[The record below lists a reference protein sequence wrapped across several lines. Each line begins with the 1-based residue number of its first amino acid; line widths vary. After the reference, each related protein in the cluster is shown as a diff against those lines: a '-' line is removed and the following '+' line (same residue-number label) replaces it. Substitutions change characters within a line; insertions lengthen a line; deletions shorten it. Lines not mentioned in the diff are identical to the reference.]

1 MAPWCNRLPA
11 DSLGGLTGS
20 RAFLQIRRLRW
31 LMGSST
37 AVLLA
42 TLIPGHAQT
51 TLPNSAVPLL
61 LQNFPTGNPFT
72 VGPGTTI
79 ATGAAG
85 IAIQGNNSSN
95 WTLNNQGTVSSDTTA
110 MQFGS
115 ATTIVNSGTIAGG
128 AGPAINF
135 GNFNNSV
142 TNTGNITSTGATA
155 ILFGSG
161 NDTLNMNGGTI
172 NKTVVMGDGVDT
184 FTMTAGTI
192 QQLDQGGNLDTA
204 IISGGR
210 IIGAFNDGDFFTMT
224 GGRIG
229 LVDLRVANNIMRMS
243 GGIIDGLVNAEQGND
258 QLFLSGGSIGGQLD
272 FGNGNNTMT
281 VTGGSIGGGILTG
294 TGIDQLIWNGGGTIA
309 TTIDLGAGND
319 TAILS
324 HLTPAILSAT
334 TLLDGNTGTDTLRFD
349 NTVASGVARFQNWE
363 NIDLTNNTRLTL
375 DTNLTLGDAGTLT
388 GTLAIDHTSIL
399 YAGGGVNAVVVP
411 FNAAQLATVTNA
423 GAIDLT
429 NGPAAA
435 TDTFTV
441 SGNYIGQGGR
451 VVLNTVLA
459 SDGALSDRL
468 VIDRG
473 AATGNS
479 FLTIQNLGGPGALT
493 TGNGILVVDTTNG
506 GTTAS
511 GAFAL
516 ASGYVAAGPYA
527 YTLHRSSVDASNP
540 QAWYLRSTLD
550 CASNPGD
557 PGCATGA
564 AQAADYRPETSLYA
578 AIPSMALF
586 YGRSL
591 LDTLHERVGDDTAFS
606 NNPRNNYGWGRV
618 IAQHGNHD
626 GDPLGIYGNG
636 PQFNYT
642 IGAIQAGSDLI
653 RRDTNDGGR
662 FSAGLYGAAGMT
674 LGDVTH
680 ADRTD
685 AGRNRLNGYSFGG
698 YGTYFGPSGWYV
710 DAVAQGTYYD
720 VYGISN
726 VVPTLKTNGW
736 GFAGSLETGVP
747 IYRIAGITIEPQ
759 AQIVYQHID
768 LADGTDTAAIV
779 KFSDVE
785 SLAGRLGVRFARTWA
800 LDDSAT
806 PRTITAWLRP
816 NFWYEFYGDPKTSF
830 TSATGLIP
838 FLSNFTGGSVEV
850 NAGMSAQIAAATS
863 LYANV
868 SYQTGIDGDNNGD
881 VYSGKIGLKVAW

>member
-1 MAPWCNRLPA
+1 MARRRECLLAKP
-11 DSLGGLTGS
+11 S
-20 RAFLQIRRLRW
+20 RAPKDLRVSLSKHRIAW
-31 LMGSST
+31 LMGST
-37 AVLLA
+37 ALILA
-42 TLIPGHAQT
+42 AATVPATAQT
-51 TLPNSAVPLL
+51 ALPNSNLPLL
-61 LQNFPTGNPFT
+61 LQNFPGGNPFT
-72 VGPGTTI
+72 VSPGVVI
-79 ATGAAG
+79 STGAAG

-110 MQFGS
+110 MQFD
-115 ATTIVNSGTIAGG
+115 AAATIVNSGTIAGG
-128 AGPAINF
+128 NGPAINF

-142 TNTGNITSTGATA
+142 TNTGNITSNGATA
-155 ILFGSG
+155 ILFGAG
-161 NDTLNMNGGTI
+161 NDTLIMNGGTI

-204 IISGGR
+204 TISGGR

-224 GGRIG
+224 GGRVG
-229 LVDLRVANNIMRMS
+229 SVDLRVANNVMRMS
-243 GGIIDGLVNAEQGND
+243 GGTIDGIVNAEQGND

-272 FGNGNNTMT
+272 FGNGNNTLT
-281 VTGGSIGGGILTG
+281 VTGGSIGGGIVTG
-294 TGIDQLIWNGGGTIA
+294 NGIDNLVWNGGGTIA
-309 TTIDLGAGND
+309 TTINLGNGNDAATLGNLTSGILAPTTLIDGGAGTD
-319 TAILS
+319 R
-324 HLTPAILSAT
+324 LT
-334 TLLDGNTGTDTLRFD
+334 FD
-349 NTVASGVARFQNWE
+349 NTEASGVARFQNWE
-363 NIDLTNNTRLTL
+363 NVNLTNTTRLTL
-375 DTNLTLGDAGTLT
+375 DGNMTLGDAGTLT
-388 GTLAIDHTSIL
+388 GTLAIDPTSTL
-399 YAGGGVNAVVVP
+399 YAGAGVNAAVQP
-411 FNAAQLATVTNA
+411 FNAAQFVTVTNA

-429 NGPAAA
+429 NGPAST
-435 TDTFTV
+435 TDRFTV
-441 SGNYIGQGGR
+441 SGNYVGQGGR

-459 SDGALSDRL
+459 SDGAPSDRL
-468 VIDRG
+468 VINRG
-473 AATGNS
+473 GATGNS

-493 TGNGILVVDTTNG
+493 TGNGILVVDTTNA
-506 GTTAS
+506 GTTAP

-527 YTLHRSSVDASNP
+527 YTLHRSSVDATNP

-550 CASNPGD
+550 CASNSGD
-557 PGCATGA
+557 PACASGA

-578 AIPSMALF
+578 AIPSMALL

-591 LDTLHERVGDDTAFS
+591 LDTLHERAGDDTAS
-606 NNPRNNYGWGRV
+606 ANPRSNFGWGRV

-626 GDPLGIYGNG
+626 GDPLGVYGNG
-636 PQFNYT
+636 PRFNYT

-653 RRDTNDGGR
+653 RKNTNDGGR
-662 FSAGLYGAAGMT
+662 LSAGFYGAAGMT

-685 AGRNRLNGYSFGG
+685 AGRNRLNGYSIGG
-698 YGTYFGPSGWYV
+698 YATYFGPSGWYL
-710 DAVAQGTYYD
+710 DAVAQTTWYD
-720 VYGISN
+720 ISGISN

-747 IYRIAGITIEPQ
+747 VYRAGGITIEPQ

-800 LDDSAT
+800 LDDSPT
-806 PRTITAWLRP
+806 PRTVTAWLRP

-838 FLSNFTGGSVEV
+838 FLSNFGGSSVEI
-850 NAGMSAQIAAATS
+850 NAGMSAQIASATS